1 MRRYIVILVSAC
13 LLGYNCKY
21 NGRNNFKTEI
31 TRLRDD
37 LLIPV
42 CPEELGGLPTPRPP
56 AQFDKADGNA
66 LLDGLAGIIDI
77 NGSDVTNNFLAGA
90 LKALSI
96 AKKNGV
102 HKAILKERSPSCGVS
117 SVYIAQKGE
126 KPVPGMGVTA
136 ALLQRNGVKI
146 ISDEEL

>member
-1 MRRYIVILVSAC
+1 MILVSAC

-77 NGSDVTNNFLAGA
+77 NGRDVTNNFLAGA

-136 ALLQRNGVKI
+136 AILQRNGVKI

>member
-1 MRRYIVILVSAC
+1 MILVSAC

-21 NGRNNFKTEI
+21 NGKNNFKTEI
-31 TRLRDD
+31 TCLRDD

-77 NGSDVTNNFLAGA
+77 NGRDVTNNFLAGA

-136 ALLQRNGVKI
+136 AILQRNGVKI